1 MRGICI
7 TALITLLAVGGCFD
21 PGGFIDDFVFGSA
34 GNDDC
39 GALADELEDEP
50 ESVPNDP
57 SDLGL
62 AFEPFE
68 VQASTGQAV
77 AGWFIP
83 AVGAARGTVIMN
95 NASLGTRS
103 CHLAWTSWIASAGYN
118 VVMYDYEGFGASGG
132 VKRITSIVPDAEAV
146 LAWTLESDDPSR
158 QSVAMMGL
166 SLGTGPSLRLA
177 AEFPDQV
184 WAVVLDSPYRVP
196 DASNAP
202 DLGLILDLFLPEI
215 LQAFPIEMDPVESA
229 ANVSAPVLILSGA
242 LDRALP
248 AASEILQNLASG
260 GEFVLF
266 ENSGHAQAIF
276 DELDRYQDEVLMFLD
291 ESSRDRERRA
301 AR

>member
-7 TALITLLAVGGCFD
+7 TALITLLAGGGCFD
-21 PGGFIDDFVFGSA
+21 PGDFINDFVFGPN
-34 GNDDC
+34 GDDDC
-39 GALADELEDEP
+39 GALAAELEDEP

-62 AFEPFE
+62 AFESFE
-68 VQASTGQAV
+68 VQASTGEPV

-83 AVGAARGTVIMN
+83 AVGAARGTVLMN

-103 CHLAWTSWIASAGYN
+103 CHLAWTSWLADAGYN

-158 QSVAMMGL
+158 QSVALMGL

-196 DASNAP
+196 DALNAP
-202 DLGLILDLFLPEI
+202 DLGLILELFIPEI
-215 LQAFPIEMDPVESA
+215 LRAFPTEMDSVASA
-229 ANVSAPVLILSGA
+229 ANVSAPLLILSGSH
-242 LDRALP
+242 DRALP

-266 ENSGHAQAIF
+266 ENSGHAQAVF
-276 DELDRYQDEVLMFLD
+276 DEPDRYQGEVLTFLD
-291 ESSRDRERRA
+291 ESSSSGK
-301 AR
+301 

>member
-7 TALITLLAVGGCFD
+7 TALITLLAGGGCFD
-21 PGGFIDDFVFGSA
+21 PGNFINDFVFGPN
-34 GNDDC
+34 GDDDC
-39 GALADELEDEP
+39 GALAAELEDEP

-62 AFEPFE
+62 AFESFE
-68 VQASTGQAV
+68 VQASTGEPV

-83 AVGAARGTVIMN
+83 AVGAARGTVLMN

-103 CHLAWTSWIASAGYN
+103 CHLAWTSWLADAGYN

-158 QSVAMMGL
+158 QSVALMGL
-166 SLGTGPSLRLA
+166 SLGVGPSLRLA
-177 AEFPDQV
+177 AEFPEQV

-196 DASNAP
+196 DALNAP

-215 LQAFPIEMDPVESA
+215 LRAFPIEMDPLASA
-229 ANVSAPVLILSGA
+229 ANVSAPLLILSGSH
-242 LDRALP
+242 DRALP

-266 ENSGHAQAIF
+266 ENSGHAQAVF
-276 DELDRYQDEVLMFLD
+276 DEPDRYQDEVLTFLD
-291 ESSRDRERRA
+291 ESSSSGK
-301 AR
+301 

>member
-7 TALITLLAVGGCFD
+7 TALITLLAGGGCFD

-34 GNDDC
+34 GDDDC
-39 GALADELEDEP
+39 GALAAELEDESEP

-62 AFEPFE
+62 LFEPFE
-68 VQASTGQAV
+68 VQANTGQAI

-83 AVGAARGTVIMN
+83 AIGAARGTVLMN
-95 NASLGTRS
+95 NGSLGTRS
-103 CHLAWTSWIASAGYN
+103 CHLAWTSWLVGAGYN
-118 VVMYDYEGFGASGG
+118 VVMYDYEGFGATGG
-132 VKRITSIVPDAEAV
+132 VKRMTSIVPDAEAV

-158 QSVAMMGL
+158 QSVALMGL

-177 AEFPDQV
+177 AEFLDQV

-215 LQAFPIEMDPVESA
+215 LRAFPIEMDPLASA
-229 ANVSAPVLILSGA
+229 ANVSAPLLILSGSH
-242 LDRALP
+242 DRALP

-266 ENSGHAQAIF
+266 ENSGHAQAVF
-276 DELDRYQDEVLMFLD
+276 DEPDRYQGEVLTFLD
-291 ESSRDRERRA
+291 ESSSSGK
-301 AR
+301 

>member
-7 TALITLLAVGGCFD
+7 TALITLLAGSGCFD
-21 PGGFIDDFVFGSA
+21 PGSFIDDFVFGSE

-39 GALADELEDEP
+39 GALASELEDEP

-62 AFEPFE
+62 AFESFE
-68 VQASTGQAV
+68 VRASTGEAI

-83 AVGAARGTVIMN
+83 GVGTARGTVLMN

-132 VKRITSIVPDAEAV
+132 AKRMANIVPDAKAV

-158 QSVAMMGL
+158 QSVALMGL
-166 SLGTGPSLRLA
+166 SLGVGPSLRLA

-184 WAVVLDSPYRVP
+184 WAIVLDSPYRVP
-196 DASNAP
+196 DASTAP

-215 LQAFPIEMDPVESA
+215 LQAFPIAMDPVASA
-229 ANVSAPVLILSGA
+229 ANVSAPVLILSGSR
-242 LDRALP
+242 DRALP

-260 GEFVLF
+260 GERVLF
-266 ENSGHAQAIF
+266 HNSGHAQAIF
-276 DELDRYQDEVLMFLD
+276 DEPDRYQDEVLTFLD
-291 ESSRDRERRA
+291 ESSSSGE
-301 AR
+301 